1 MSVEEIGDIE
11 EVESGWQSVE
21 VSEKDK
27 QREEKAKK
35 QFKKLQKDEKKAKKT
50 DLLLADFLSQI
61 LKDKRYDALWDD
73 IVVNIDKGIPSNFIL
88 WILSL
93 VYLPV
98 SDKIREF
105 HNKEKLVFSYDGLE
119 KVRFDDNKLDE
130 RIKLRI
136 NQLVEDIIDIVTYEP
151 SSLLTNRLIEEI
163 KGKEV
168 TSFFQKT
175 FIFFLNNINI
185 EISEKKA
192 LSYSAFILDE
202 IRKTLKKMELE
213 EI

>member
-50 DLLLADFLSQI
+50 DMLLADFLSQI

-73 IVVNIDKGIPSNFIL
+73 IVINIDRWIPSNFIL

-98 SDKIREF
+98 SDKIREI
-105 HNKEKLVFSYDGLE
+105 NTKEKILFDYNNEE
-119 KVRFDDNKLDE
+119 KIKFDDNKIDD
-130 RIKLRI
+130 RIKQRI
-136 NQLVEDIIDIVTYEP
+136 NELVEDIADIVTYEP
-151 SSLLTNRLIEEI
+151 SSLLTTRLIKKI
-163 KGKEV
+163 KSPEV
-168 TSFFQKT
+168 IWFFQRT

-185 EISEKKA
+185 EISSKKA
-192 LSYSAFILDE
+192 LSYGGFILDE
-202 IRKTLKKMELE
+202 IGKTLKKIELE

>member
-11 EVESGWQSVE
+11 EVESWSASVE

-73 IVVNIDKGIPSNFIL
+73 IVSNVDAWIPSNFIL

-93 VYLPV
+93 VYLPI
-98 SDKIREF
+98 SDKIREV
-105 HNKEKLVFSYDGLE
+105 HSKEKIIFEYKAPE
-119 KVRFDDNKLDE
+119 KIKFDDNKLDDK
-130 RIKLRI
+130 IKLRI
-136 NQLVEDIIDIVTYEP
+136 NELVEDIADIVTYEP
-151 SSLLTNRLIEEI
+151 SSLLTERLIKQI
-163 KGKEV
+163 KTPIV
-168 TSFFQKT
+168 VWFFERT

-185 EISEKKA
+185 EITPKKA
-192 LSYSAFILDE
+192 HSYGVFILDE
-202 IRKTLKKMELE
+202 IRKTLVNI
-213 EI
+213 EIEVI

>member
-11 EVESGWQSVE
+11 EVESWSQWVE
-21 VSEKDK
+21 VSEKDR
-27 QREEKAKK
+27 QRQEKAKK
-35 QFKKLQKDEKKAKKT
+35 QFKKLQKDENKAKKT

-73 IVVNIDKGIPSNFIL
+73 IVTNIDKWIPSNFIL

-105 HNKEKLVFSYDGLE
+105 TWKEKIVFDYKTSE
-119 KVRFDDNKLDE
+119 KVKFDDNKIDD
-130 RIKLRI
+130 RIKQRI
-136 NQLVEDIIDIVTYEP
+136 NELVEDIADIVTYEP
-151 SSLLTNRLIEEI
+151 SSLLTTRLIKEI
-163 KGKEV
+163 KSQEV
-168 TSFFQKT
+168 IKFFQGT

-185 EISEKKA
+185 EISPKKA
-192 LSYSAFILDE
+192 LSYSSFILDE
-202 IRKTLKKMELE
+202 IRKTLVNLE
-213 EI
+213 IESI